1 MLTPIATTKS
11 GYISSATANKKKKTL
26 LVSKK
31 ELIFRILKSIITS
44 GHQGR
49 ISEEQVHSKQN
60 SENSREYKGPDKE
73 EIHHTHVLA
82 MNIALMVCICF
93 KISKDVHF
101 SVCQ

>member
-1 MLTPIATTKS
+1 MLTPITTTKS
-11 GYISSATANKKKKTL
+11 GYISSATAKKKKKTL

-49 ISEEQVHSKQN
+49 LSEQVHSEQN
-60 SENSREYKGPDKE
+60 SENSRKYKGPDKE
-73 EIHHTHVLA
+73 EIHHTHALA